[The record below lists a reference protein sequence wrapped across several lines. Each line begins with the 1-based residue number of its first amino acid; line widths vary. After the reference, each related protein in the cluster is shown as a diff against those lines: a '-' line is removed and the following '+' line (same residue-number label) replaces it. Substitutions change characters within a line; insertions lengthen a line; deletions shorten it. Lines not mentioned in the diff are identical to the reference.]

1 MRVLGLWLPAT
12 VPAGVTLA
20 KGDGDAL
27 QWISPGYLLL
37 LWAVVTAGVA
47 GCGEPRRSP
56 GASEAVL
63 RGGAM
68 PAAELPRSHLRGD
81 RVLTG
86 LRPSPTSMPLVAGAR
101 GLRSSG

>member
-12 VPAGVTLA
+12 VPAGVTL

-47 GCGEPRRSP
+47 GCGEPCRSP
-56 GASEAVL
+56 GSQRKLSYEAAPCAL
-63 RGGAM
+63 EAPES
-68 PAAELPRSHLRGD
+68 PARE
-81 RVLTG
+81 RVLNG

>member
-47 GCGEPRRSP
+47 GCGEPADRQEPAKPSYEAAPCPRPNYP
-56 GASEAVL
+56 GVTC
-63 RGGAM
+63 
-68 PAAELPRSHLRGD
+68 AAIEY
-81 RVLTG
+81 
-86 LRPSPTSMPLVAGAR
+86 
-101 GLRSSG
+101 

>member
-37 LWAVVTAGVA
+37 LWAVVTAVRQKPPA
-47 GCGEPRRSP
+47 KV
-56 GASEAVL
+56 GAFT
-63 RGGAM
+63 
-68 PAAELPRSHLRGD
+68 PAPIA
-81 RVLTG
+81 
-86 LRPSPTSMPLVAGAR
+86 SM
-101 GLRSSG
+101 